1 MTQKTNKPDDKPKE
15 KVEETT
21 KPNKK
26 DKFIPAP
33 HPLEGT
39 GKPVPIDWWS

>member
-15 KVEETT
+15 KVEET